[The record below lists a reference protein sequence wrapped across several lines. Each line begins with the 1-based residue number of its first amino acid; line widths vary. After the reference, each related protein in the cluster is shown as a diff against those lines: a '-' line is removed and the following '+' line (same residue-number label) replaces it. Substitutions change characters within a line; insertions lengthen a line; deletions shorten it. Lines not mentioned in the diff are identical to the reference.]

1 MKIYRQNIRNTEGLV
16 KWLNPR
22 SIYKC
27 QLHFYTP
34 AKMPSPKASQTKV
47 PRSKQTHTTCMCLGE
62 HRRCEV
68 SLQKSIKLPKNIC
81 EDKYKD
87 SNTMFMNRTQYKKK
101 EILSK
106 SSNPANHWLYGW
118 WVPSPHGVK
127 PFLQMLWLAGSM
139 DSCWHLFPPV
149 FPCK

>member
-16 KWLNPR
+16 KWLNVR

-62 HRRCEV
+62 LRRCEV

-87 SNTMFMNRTQYKKK
+87 SDTLFMNRTQYKKK
-101 EILSK
+101 
-106 SSNPANHWLYGW
+106 
-118 WVPSPHGVK
+118 
-127 PFLQMLWLAGSM
+127 
-139 DSCWHLFPPV
+139 
-149 FPCK
+149 